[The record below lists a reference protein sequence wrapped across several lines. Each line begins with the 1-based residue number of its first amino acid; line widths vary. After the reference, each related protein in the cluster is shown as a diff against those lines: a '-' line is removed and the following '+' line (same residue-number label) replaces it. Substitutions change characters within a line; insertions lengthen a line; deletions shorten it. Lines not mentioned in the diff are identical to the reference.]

1 MRFPMRSF
9 VLCREGVPVK
19 NVGDASK
26 VTLVATPIIPFDAE
40 NRGDNLLLDTNHF
53 DLDICMLRWCND
65 AGRGQCNRYRRVN
78 LASSGLS
85 GATQIYNRSLL
96 QVCRLTR
103 HPREQMTMMMLSQRA
118 VLSMM
123 DAHNA

>member
-19 NVGDASK
+19 NVGTASK

-85 GATQIYNRSLL
+85 GATPFGR
-96 QVCRLTR
+96 TDG
-103 HPREQMTMMMLSQRA
+103 
-118 VLSMM
+118 SMVFKESISE
-123 DAHNA
+123 APCLYPAWLPHGL